1 MNVNGYSLL
10 VVFDQMTRSMETIQ
24 QKKPLSFLFPLNFLF
39 ADWIPRLRK
48 RSIHTYILFYLSIC
62 LLQRTDYTV
71 PVRSVNK
78 LKTSRLRNPVNKCIY
93 RITCCVCAWPSQ
105 CSQRIDDIDI
115 FRIFCSCVTHTG
127 ISFNGLMVLLIK
139 MLISQIQST
148 SLHLMSLGGGKRS
161 YIFHFSHMFRFRA
174 EKYFHNYSICHW
186 VVCHRH
192 RINNNVFEWFMQ
204 IYEAKASS
212 VRV

>member
-24 QKKPLSFLFPLNFLF
+24 QKKPLSCPPLFLFSIKFLICSLNS
-39 ADWIPRLRK
+39 AVAQTINT
-48 RSIHTYILFYLSIC
+48 HVYILFYLSIC

-105 CSQRIDDIDI
+105 CSQRFDDIDI
-115 FRIFCSCVTHTG
+115 FRIFS
-127 ISFNGLMVLLIK
+127 
-139 MLISQIQST
+139 
-148 SLHLMSLGGGKRS
+148 R
-161 YIFHFSHMFRFRA
+161 
-174 EKYFHNYSICHW
+174 
-186 VVCHRH
+186 
-192 RINNNVFEWFMQ
+192 
-204 IYEAKASS
+204 
-212 VRV
+212 RV